1 MVDYIVIGTGPGG
14 SVVASRLAE
23 LDGADVLVF
32 EQGPRDRNPY
42 IHIPVTYYKTAKG
55 SLLSRFRVEN
65 GTPGR
70 SADYPEMVQGRVMGG
85 ASSVNAMVYMRG
97 VPEDYDHWAASGCT
111 GWSYKDVL
119 PYFRKAEHNERFA
132 GDTHGTDGPL
142 WVSDQ
147 RATHKLTKLWLQACQ
162 SIGIPFNA
170 DFNSGN
176 QAGCGTYQVMMRNGL
191 RCSAAAAY
199 LRPAE
204 ARGRL
209 KVWTGKRVTR
219 IIVEGGRARG
229 VEYAEGGQLKTV
241 YADREVIVSAG
252 AINSPHLLMVSGI
265 GPADELKQAGVR
277 PVHDLP
283 GLGKNLHDHVD
294 IFLIYDLSG
303 PHSYDKYKKPHWQA
317 AAGLQYLLFRN
328 GPVTSNVCEG
338 GLCWWGHKDEPTPDL
353 QYHFLPGAG
362 VEEGSET
369 TPSGNGCTV
378 NLYQMRPRSRGE
390 IRLSGAGIDTRP
402 IVDPRYLSD
411 PYDVECL
418 GEGVRIGME
427 VMSQSVLKPY
437 VKALHRPHT
446 PLNTK
451 AEREAFVRETG
462 QGALHPCGA
471 CKMGTDDMAVVD
483 PEFRVR
489 GIDGLRVVDT
499 SVMPFVPSGNLT
511 APTVMMGE
519 RAADFIKGN
528 QAVRLS

>member
-1 MVDYIVIGTGPGG
+1 MFDYIVVGTGPGG

-23 LDGADVLVF
+23 LDGAKILVF

-55 SLLSRFRVEN
+55 SLLSRFEVQN

-70 SADYPEMVQGRVMGG
+70 SAEYPEMVQGRVMGG

-97 VPEDYDHWAASGCT
+97 VPEDYDHWGEEGCT

-119 PYFRKAEHNERFA
+119 PYFRKAERNERFA
-132 GDTHGTDGPL
+132 GETHGTSGPL

-162 SIGIPFNA
+162 SSGIPFNA
-170 DFNSGN
+170 DFNSGS
-176 QAGCGTYQVMMRNGL
+176 QAGCGLYQVMMRDGK

-204 ARGRL
+204 ARGNL
-209 KVWTGKRVTR
+209 TVWTGKRVVR
-219 IIVEGGRARG
+219 IILENGRARG
-229 VEYAEGGQLKTV
+229 VEYLERGHIKRV
-241 YADREVIVSAG
+241 YADCEVIVSAG
-252 AINSPHLLMVSGI
+252 AINSPHLLMTSGI
-265 GPADELKQAGVR
+265 GPAADLLAAGVD
-277 PVHDLP
+277 VLHDLP
-283 GLGKNLHDHVD
+283 GVGQNLHDHVD
-294 IFLIYDLSG
+294 MFLIYDLTG
-303 PHSYDKYKKPHWQA
+303 PHSYDKYKKPYWQA
-317 AAGLQYLLFRN
+317 AAGLEYLLFRK
-328 GPVTSNVCEG
+328 GPATSNVCEG
-338 GLCWWGHKDEPTPDL
+338 GMCWWGDKDAATPDL

-390 IRLSGAGIDTRP
+390 VRLRSPDIGTRP

-411 PYDVECL
+411 PYDVACL
-418 GEGVRIGME
+418 SEGVRIGLE
-427 VMSQSVLKPY
+427 IMSSAELAPY
-437 VKALHRPHT
+437 IKNLHRPQT
-446 PLNTK
+446 ALNTK
-451 AEREAFVRETG
+451 AEREAFVRETA
-462 QGALHPCGA
+462 QGALHPCGT
-471 CKMGTDDMAVVD
+471 CKMGTDDLAVVD
-483 PEFRVR
+483 PEFRVH

-499 SVMPFVPSGNLT
+499 SVIPFVPSGNLT
-511 APTVMMGE
+511 APTIMMGE

-528 QAVRLS
+528 QL